1 MDSKLFKRDIK
12 YFKQKDGTYLEIS
25 KDILFREKNHYDH
38 PPHYHKDI
46 EVVFMLEGT
55 WTMRCN
61 GKKYTLTSGSVFIA
75 PANSI
80 HSALDHHKI
89 CNSILLVLDPA
100 LLLGSARQ
108 LEEKSPSTLI
118 WHDPNKDTFIWD
130 ELQYVYNKQNTLSQ
144 QDLLLHLSAIISYVL
159 ANTTFEDN
167 LQQTRI
173 ANQILKYCQE
183 HYTEDITIAT
193 VASALYVSK
202 SHISHTF
209 SDIIGVSFLQHINNL
224 RLEAAE
230 DLLKYTK
237 KSCNQIAIEAGFP
250 SSRTFNN
257 VFNRKHNM
265 TPLQYRKL
273 HKESQNTPSP

>member
-1 MDSKLFKRDIK
+1 MDSKLIERDTK
-12 YFKQKDGTYLEIS
+12 HFKQKDGTYLEIS
-25 KDILFREKNHYDH
+25 KGILFKERTYYDH

-55 WTMRCN
+55 WTTRCN

-80 HSALDHHKI
+80 HSSVDHQTS
-89 CNSILLVLDPA
+89 NSILLVIDPA

-118 WHDPNKDTFIWD
+118 WHDPNKDSFIWD

-144 QDLLLHLSAIISYVL
+144 QDLLLHLSAIISYIL
-159 ANTTFEDN
+159 ADTTLEDN
-167 LQQTRI
+167 LQQKRI
-173 ANQILKYCQE
+173 ENQILKYCQQ
-183 HYTEDITIAT
+183 HYTEDITIST
-193 VASALYVSK
+193 LASALYVIK

-224 RLEAAE
+224 RLDAAE

-273 HKESQNTPSP
+273 HKETQNIANP